1 MQVIPTAFKPT
12 ESKIEK
18 YELVSKLIKCP
29 TVTNK
34 EIKPPINEKLRT
46 NLVGTTNAT
55 NANTKGIIKSSK
67 ML

>member
-1 MQVIPTAFKPT
+1 
-12 ESKIEK
+12 
-18 YELVSKLIKCP
+18 LIKCP

-46 NLVGTTNAT
+46 NFVGTTNAT